1 MLSCKDLSE
10 RATTYIED
18 DCNLAEKI
26 SIWVHLVICV
36 HCRRYFRQLNLG
48 IQTLRL
54 MTHIKEPTQ
63 EEIEQIVNR
72 LKSMQNLA

>member
-1 MLSCKDLSE
+1 MLNCKDLSDT
-10 RATTYIED
+10 ATTYIEGE
-18 DCNLAEKI
+18 CSLAEKI
-26 SIWVHLVICV
+26 SIWVHMAICV
-36 HCRRYFRQLNLG
+36 HCRRYLRQLNLG

-72 LKSMQNLA
+72 IKSMQNLA